1 MRRARRAGLLA
12 VLLLCAAFPAH
23 CLRVAVVQLR
33 IDESTY
39 SSVESFRGIVTT
51 AVEKAFD
58 EAPEGCR
65 PDLIVFPEYTSVF
78 LALLPYEH
86 DLRGAASVADGLAR
100 LSAADRKIG
109 SLRQVFLEQA
119 SMVQDLVR
127 EVFGGLARQYGAA
140 IVAGT
145 AFARVA
151 GEGTDT
157 DGGAGGTVELRNRAF
172 VFSPDGRLA
181 YTQDKV
187 YLSEFE
193 TAVIGLS
200 PGSVD
205 EAAPFAVSGTRVG
218 LTLCR
223 DTFFGEW
230 EQRFRGLD
238 LWIDMKANGVPFTAE
253 EREGFAKALPAR
265 LPGAGVRHGITACLV
280 GRYLD
285 LAWEGESSVIECMHG
300 AVRVLAS
307 ASSAREPEILRA
319 EIGARQ
325 E

>member
-1 MRRARRAGLLA
+1 MRRATRAGLLA

-23 CLRVAVVQLR
+23 CLRVAVVQLS

-39 SSVESFRGIVTT
+39 SSVESFRGIVT
-51 AVEKAFD
+51 ADVEKAVG

-78 LALLPYEH
+78 LALLPYED
-86 DLRGAASVADGLAR
+86 DLRGAASVAEGLAR

-119 SMVQDLVR
+119 SMLQDLVR

>member
-1 MRRARRAGLLA
+1 MRHARRAGLLA
-12 VLLLCAAFPAH
+12 VLLLCAAFPGH

-51 AVEKAFD
+51 AVEKAVD

-78 LALLPYEH
+78 LALLPYED
-86 DLRGAASVADGLAR
+86 DLRGAASVAEGLAR

-127 EVFGGLARQYGAA
+127 EVFGSLARRHGVG
-140 IVAGT
+140 IIAGT